1 MTQQTASPTPEL
13 IFATFNAYQ
22 RTAALKGAIEL
33 DVFTAIGDGADTAQ
47 AAAERSKT
55 SERGMRILCD
65 FLVVC
70 GLLTKNGNRYG
81 LTPDAAVFLDR
92 RSPAY
97 LGSAVNFINSSMLMD
112 GFKDVAAIVRKGG
125 TVMSEHVVTP
135 ENPIWIEFAR
145 SMAPMV
151 APAAEAIADLIGA
164 AGGRKWKVLD
174 IAAGHGLFGIA
185 IARWNPNA
193 EIVAQDWSSVLTVAQ
208 ENARAAGVADRHRT
222 LPGNAFEVDY
232 GEGYDVVLVTNFY
245 HHFDVPTCRS
255 LAGKFHRALNSGG
268 RKVTLEFVPNE
279 DRVSPPNSAAFSLMM
294 LGATPSGDAYTFS
307 EYEAMF
313 RQAGFARNELHQLTT
328 SPQQVIISYK

>member
-1 MTQQTASPTPEL
+1 MTQQTTSPTPEL

-22 RTAALKGAIEL
+22 RTAALKGAIEM
-33 DVFTAIGDGADTAQ
+33 DVFTAIGEGADTAQ
-47 AAAERSKT
+47 AAAERCKT

-65 FLVVC
+65 FLVVS
-70 GLLTKNGNRYG
+70 GLLTKNGSRYG

-97 LGSAVNFINSSMLMD
+97 LGSAINFINSSMLMD

-135 ENPIWIEFAR
+135 ENPVWIEFAR

-164 AGGRKWKVLD
+164 AGGQKWKVLD

-185 IARWNPNA
+185 IARRNPNA
-193 EIVAQDWSSVLTVAQ
+193 EIVVQDWSSVLTVAQ

-232 GEGYDVVLVTNFY
+232 GDGYDVVLVTNFY
-245 HHFDVPTCRS
+245 HHFDVPTCRN
-255 LAGKFHRALNSGG
+255 LAGKFHRALKSGG
-268 RKVTLEFVPNE
+268 RKITLEFVPNE

-294 LGATPSGDAYTFS
+294 LGVTPSGDAYTFS
-307 EYEAMF
+307 EYDAMF
-313 RQAGFARNELHQLTT
+313 RQAGFARNELHPLSV
-328 SPQQVIISYK
+328 SPQQVIMSYK